1 MPECFLIEIIS
12 NSPQDTFSLGQ
23 RIASF
28 LTAGT
33 VVALQGELGS
43 GKTYLVKGIAKGL
56 GITETIT
63 SPTYTIISEY
73 WSSSEDRSSSGDQSS
88 VTLYHID
95 AYRLDN
101 DEDFENLGGSEIIN
115 SGGISLIEWSERIPK
130 SLPKERITIIFRIT
144 GPSSRLIQISGLDSL

>member
-1 MPECFLIEIIS
+1 VADCFPFDIHSGCEFHS

-28 LTAGT
+28 LTSGS

-56 GITETIT
+56 GVTETIT

-73 WSSSEDRSSSGDQSS
+73 SSSP
-88 VTLYHID
+88 VLYHID
-95 AYRLDN
+95 AYRLLN
-101 DEDFENLGGSEIIN
+101 DEDFENSGGCEILN
-115 SGGISLIEWSERIPK
+115 RGGISLIEWGERITK
-130 SLPKERITIIFRIT
+130 SLPPETITVIIKIT
-144 GPSSRLIQISGLDSL
+144 GPCSRLIQINGPEKL

>member
-1 MPECFLIEIIS
+1 LTKWTARECFLIEFIS

-28 LTAGT
+28 LTAGS
-33 VVALQGELGS
+33 VVALAGELGS

-73 WSSSEDRSSSGDQSS
+73 QSS
-88 VTLYHID
+88 PILYHID
-95 AYRLDN
+95 AYRLN
-101 DEDFENLGGSEIIN
+101 SDEDFENLGGIEIIN
-115 SGGISLIEWSERIPK
+115 GGGISLIEWSERIPK
-130 SLPKERITIIFRIT
+130 SLPQEKITIILKIT
-144 GPSSRLIQISGLDSL
+144 GPSSRLIKINGLEKL

>member
-1 MPECFLIEIIS
+1 MAECFLIEFRS
-12 NSPQDTFSLGQ
+12 ESPQDTFSLGQ

-28 LTAGT
+28 LTAGS

-73 WSSSEDRSSSGDQSS
+73 RSSP
-88 VTLYHID
+88 VLYHID
-95 AYRLDN
+95 AYRLLN
-101 DEDFENLGGSEIIN
+101 DEDFENLGGTEIIN

-130 SLPKERITIIFRIT
+130 SLPRELITIILKIT
-144 GPSSRLIQISGLDSL
+144 GPVSRLIKINGLEKI

>member
-1 MPECFLIEIIS
+1 MRWTQADCFLFEFNS
-12 NSPQDTFSLGQ
+12 NSPDDTFSLGQ

-28 LTAGT
+28 LTEGS

-56 GITETIT
+56 GVTETIT

-73 WSSSEDRSSSGDQSS
+73 NSS
-88 VTLYHID
+88 VALYHID
-95 AYRLDN
+95 AYRLSG
-101 DEDFENLGGSEIIN
+101 DEDFENSGGREIIN

-130 SLPKERITIIFRIT
+130 SIPKDAITVIFKIT
-144 GPSSRLIQISGLDSL
+144 GPCSRLIQIKGLEKL